1 MFEKPAK
8 FLLEFFVDRLVASG
22 VVCTKLA
29 LIDEDISQI
38 ISASWET
45 ITRAL

>member
-1 MFEKPAK
+1 MFEKPAIL
-8 FLLEFFVDRLVASG
+8 LLEFFVNRRVASG

-29 LIDEDISQI
+29 LTDEDISQI
-38 ISASWET
+38 INASRVT